1 MQNSEARQIAD
12 LLNRR
17 NQLTKNYTEAMIL
30 EFAGN
35 YIFRKNND
43 VVVACVELKKI
54 QWYQSEICHLTVH
67 EQYERKGHGRALI
80 QKATDVAIAQGA
92 RILQCTIRIG
102 NNGSE
107 RAFLEAGFVKTCS
120 FHNARSE
127 NNVNVY
133 QKSIVITRE

>member
-1 MQNSEARQIAD
+1 MQNSEARQIAE

-17 NQLTKNYTEAMIL
+17 NQLTQNYTEVMIL
-30 EFAGN
+30 ESAGN
-35 YIFRKNND
+35 YLFRKINE

-67 EQYERKGHGRALI
+67 EQHQRQGHGRELI
-80 QKATDVAIAQGA
+80 QQATDVAIKQGS
-92 RILQCTIRIG
+92 RILQCTIRVG

-107 RAFLEAGFVKTCS
+107 RAFLEAGFVITCS
-120 FHNARSE
+120 FHNARSG

-133 QKSIVITRE
+133 QKSIVVAH